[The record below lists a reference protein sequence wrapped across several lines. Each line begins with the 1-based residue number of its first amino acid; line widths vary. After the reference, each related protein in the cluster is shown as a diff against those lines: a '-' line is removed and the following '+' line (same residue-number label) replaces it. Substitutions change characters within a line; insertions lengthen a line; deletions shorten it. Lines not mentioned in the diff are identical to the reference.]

1 MNDELIKL
9 LPIVGTVV
17 SIVGGLVLSRIEDRK
32 QAIKDRA
39 VDTNTQD
46 LLNQF
51 AADTKKKSEELEAEN
66 ARLWE
71 RVRIMEVT
79 IQKLQ
84 AQVELLTGGSAYAI
98 EGDHAIFMG

>member
-9 LPIVGTVV
+9 LPIIGTVV

-39 VDTNTQD
+39 VDTNTQE
-46 LLNQF
+46 LVNKF
-51 AADTKKKSEELEAEN
+51 AADYKEKSDRLEIENTK
-66 ARLWE
+66 LWE
-71 RVRIMEVT
+71 RVRIMEGT
-79 IQKLQ
+79 IEKLQ